1 MNALL
6 RQPLSGGLAVVNA
19 VGLLCFAAL
28 RMTELIDDDYGYGYG
43 NAQRTSL
50 GIAGFFYIGLG
61 ILGASIV
68 LTG

>member
-1 MNALL
+1 M
-6 RQPLSGGLAVVNA
+6 NA